1 VFEWLGAVGLRKRS
15 AGDGVLTG
23 DVGGLR
29 LSGDND
35 PAPAKAPVA
44 AAGRALNEALERR
57 VLLVGRTDRST
68 KRRSGRPVDRAC
80 RGEENPEPM
89 KAKLGNR
96 SGRRDV
102 AVAGLLRDSI
112 VGITCFPQPLPRSGK
127 GRSRRWW
134 GRTKR
139 T

>member
-23 DVGGLR
+23 ESAGYAC
-29 LSGDND
+29 
-35 PAPAKAPVA
+35 PAITIAAPAKAPVA
-44 AAGRALNEALERR
+44 AAGRALDEALERR

-112 VGITCFPQPLPRSGK
+112 VGITCFPKPLPRSGK